1 METHDEPTS
10 PPDAARSAQERRDG
24 KIRRIAAD
32 MQALVEDL
40 RTWIDL
46 RLDLAVLE
54 VEERLDRLR
63 NEIALGLILAIFG
76 FFAVLFTLTTLAL
89 GVGWLLGRPFW
100 GFLAVSVTLILV
112 VVVLRAVKPELVPPS
127 NLFETIRGERT
138 EQGTDEPVGSDEQR
152 STRKEETSE
161 TRAT

>member
-63 NEIALGLILAIFG
+63 NEIALGLVLAIFG